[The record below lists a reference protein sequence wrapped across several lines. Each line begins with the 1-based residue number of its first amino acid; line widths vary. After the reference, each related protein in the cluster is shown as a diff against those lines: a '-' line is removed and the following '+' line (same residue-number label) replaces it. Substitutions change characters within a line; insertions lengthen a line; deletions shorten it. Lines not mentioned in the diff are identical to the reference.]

1 MKLILAIVNA
11 DAVDAVSRALTE
23 KRYPVTHISSQGGF
37 LRRGSTTM
45 VIGVEE
51 AQVKPVLEIIR
62 TACGTSAN
70 PTSPASAD
78 THTVTIFVV
87 EANQFMQI

>member
-1 MKLILAIVNA
+1 AIVSA
-11 DAVDAVSRALTE
+11 EAVDTISRALTE

-51 AQVKPVLEIIR
+51 VQVRAVLEVIR
-62 TACGTSAN
+62 AACGTPSN
-70 PTSPASAD
+70 PD
-78 THTVTIFVV
+78 THTVTLFVV
-87 EANQFMQI
+87 EASQFIQF